1 MPVLTSALWYS
12 KRDSW
17 FWKCWI
23 YRCHLRSLLRLRQR
37 MLLSFVVCNMLSHKS
52 MRMSF
57 HMLCNDIS
65 FFFLGLFCR
74 RNGEWYFLF
83 LRVENRCTW
92 NWNRWWFYISY
103 MFVYTLSFKKQGC
116 IGIIE
121 DCFVSQQHLMEEAP
135 HFCNIVRPAARLM
148 FWWTFLIEEQIW

>member
-1 MPVLTSALWYS
+1 MVFQDNPVILEMVDLSMPFTLIVAN
-12 KRDSW
+12 
-17 FWKCWI
+17 
-23 YRCHLRSLLRLRQR
+23 RQR
-37 MLLSFVVCNMLSHKS
+37 MLLRFVVCNMLSHKW

-57 HMLCNDIS
+57 RTLCNDI
-65 FFFLGLFCR
+65 FAFFLGLFCR

-92 NWNRWWFYISY
+92 NWNRWWFWLSFYISY
-103 MFVYTLSFKKQGC
+103 MFVHTLGFKKQGC

-135 HFCNIVRPAARLM
+135 SIVPTPSYRYR
-148 FWWTFLIEEQIW
+148 FLAFQNKTPIQIKKIPP